1 MVLEHLRSAFLVL
14 SSIPLSKKT
23 RSILFLEKVRVLTP
37 MVSLAS

>member
-23 RSILFLEKVRVLTP
+23 RSILFLEKVRVLAP
-37 MVSLAS
+37 MVSLAP